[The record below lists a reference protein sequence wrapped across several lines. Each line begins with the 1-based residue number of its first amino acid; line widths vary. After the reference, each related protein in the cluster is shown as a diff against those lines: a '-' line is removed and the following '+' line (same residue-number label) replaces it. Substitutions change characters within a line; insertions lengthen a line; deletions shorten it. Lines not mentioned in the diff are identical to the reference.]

1 MIDPGRKTFFIIG
14 WNVVFKLRQ
23 CAPIMGRRL
32 QCWVHEELK
41 GGQMARLNFE
51 EIGKDLEKKGV
62 DSDTIN
68 TVKQTIADKMEPQ
81 TIDKAVL
88 FLVGQQL
95 F

>member
-1 MIDPGRKTFFIIG
+1 
-14 WNVVFKLRQ
+14 
-23 CAPIMGRRL
+23 
-32 QCWVHEELK
+32 
-41 GGQMARLNFE
+41 MARLNFE

-88 FLVGQQL
+88 FLGWATVVLAVGGIL
-95 F
+95 LAGLGKPVPDALWATLGAGVGGLAGIFMGK